1 MSTSSWRILGVIAV
15 TSSALIGTAVHPA
28 AAAEEPLFPAGI
40 ACTFALDID
49 GVDNRK
55 VHDFVDVDGNAVQL
69 ITGLAGPTTFSNAD
83 SGATLTLPARGT
95 AWKVVTS
102 PDESTTS
109 YTTTGHFVLVEV
121 SSRLW
126 MQIVVSAIGIGIM
139 VALAALMQWYRR
151 VEGRRPGPRPPS
163 PGLAGGEA

>member
-1 MSTSSWRILGVIAV
+1 MSTSSWKFLVATAV

-69 ITGLAGPTTFSNAD
+69 ITGLAGPTTFTNAD

-102 PDESTTS
+102 PDGSTTS
-109 YTTTGHFVLVEV
+109 FTTTGHFVLVLFPSDVPAGPSTTLYVGRVQFTINNLTGVFTLEDT
-121 SSRLW
+121 RGTATDLC
-126 MQIVVSAIGIGIM
+126 
-139 VALAALMQWYRR
+139 AAL
-151 VEGRRPGPRPPS
+151 S
-163 PGLAGGEA
+163 S